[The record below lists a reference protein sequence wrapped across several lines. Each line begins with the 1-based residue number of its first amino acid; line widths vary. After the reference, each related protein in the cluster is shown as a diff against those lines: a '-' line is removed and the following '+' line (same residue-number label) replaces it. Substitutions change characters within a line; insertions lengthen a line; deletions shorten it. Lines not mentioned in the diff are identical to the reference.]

1 MMNDARH
8 QLIAPPELTGE
19 EVRQLAYRAIG
30 QCKEAKAKTYYLL
43 NKSHDLLRR
52 VDELL
57 ERRR

>member
-1 MMNDARH
+1 MMNDVRH
-8 QLIAPPELTGE
+8 QLTAPPELTGE

-30 QCKEAKAKTYYLL
+30 QCREAKAKTYYLL
-43 NKSHDLLRR
+43 NKSLLRR